1 MSVTTEV
8 FGHTYGLSTT
18 LRVAYMVQGQ
28 HNHKP
33 YTEIFQNMGNMTIEQ
48 QIDVLY
54 AAFKCANPFDAKS
67 ISAQQFRD
75 YYLDHYNLHQVM
87 DQLQAVIRGILGD
100 NESDAEADA
109 DNETSEGN
117 M

>member
-1 MSVTTEV
+1 MSVSTEV
-8 FGHTYGLSTT
+8 LGKTYDLATT

-54 AAFKCANPFDAKS
+54 ASFKCANPFDAKS
-67 ISAQQFRD
+67 ITTQQFRD

-87 DQLQAVIRGILGD
+87 DQLQAVIKGILGED
-100 NESDAEADA
+100 KPVTEVDEDSEI
-109 DNETSEGN
+109 SEGN